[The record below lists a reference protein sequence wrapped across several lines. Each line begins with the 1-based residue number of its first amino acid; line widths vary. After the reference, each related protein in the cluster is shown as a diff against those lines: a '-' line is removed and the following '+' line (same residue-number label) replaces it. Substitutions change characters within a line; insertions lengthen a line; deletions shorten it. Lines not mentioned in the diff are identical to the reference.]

1 MAGQRGFR
9 RKRLLAQ
16 RFPPISTYNLSTIDF
31 YSNSGLIL
39 NMENENDKPTAENN
53 NHKKRRPSDWERF
66 MTIYTCLLPIV
77 VWVVIVCHFVI
88 HKPMWCE
95 HFGIFI
101 PLPIYLPCS
110 LYLLSVYISLFLV
123 PLIFLGILLYDYY
136 KHKRT
141 IKMRL
146 LNIRDNPRNNTLS
159 RVCTQFHDSFIGE
172 IIHIFLY
179 FVMMGIL
186 FLLFEF
192 SIAKDSIGG
201 GIAMA
206 MATASLNYIVP
217 VILALIFLYVLIRRL
232 SIYYARRI
240 RIYKRQKDRRK
251 EALERIRNNRQ
262 DNPPVPPK
270 KTC

>member
-1 MAGQRGFR
+1 
-9 RKRLLAQ
+9 
-16 RFPPISTYNLSTIDF
+16 
-31 YSNSGLIL
+31 
-39 NMENENDKPTAENN
+39 METENNKPTAENDKAN
-53 NHKKRRPSDWERF
+53 NESRPSVWERF

-123 PLIFLGILLYDYY
+123 PHIFLGILLYDYY

-141 IKMRL
+141 IKKRL

-179 FVMMGIL
+179 FVMLGIL
-186 FLLFEF
+186 FLLHILYMEN
-192 SIAKDSIGG
+192 SNSYGG
-201 GIAMA
+201 LAGIAIA
-206 MATASLNYIVP
+206 MDYAALNYIVP
-217 VILALIFLYVLIRRL
+217 VVLALIFLYVLIRRL

-240 RIYKRQKDRRK
+240 RKYKRQKDKRK

-262 DNPPVPPK
+262 DNPPLPPEE
-270 KTC
+270 

>member
-1 MAGQRGFR
+1 
-9 RKRLLAQ
+9 
-16 RFPPISTYNLSTIDF
+16 
-31 YSNSGLIL
+31 
-39 NMENENDKPTAENN
+39 
-53 NHKKRRPSDWERF
+53 

-141 IKMRL
+141 IKKRL
-146 LNIRDNPRNNTLS
+146 LNIRDNPQKNTLS
-159 RVCTQFHDSFIGE
+159 RVCNQFHDSFIGE

-179 FVMMGIL
+179 FELPGIL
-186 FLLFEF
+186 LLLFEF

-217 VILALIFLYVLIRRL
+217 VILALILALIFLYVLIRRL

-240 RIYKRQKDRRK
+240 RKYKRQKDKRK
-251 EALERIRNNRQ
+251 GALERIRKNRQ
-262 DNPPVPPK
+262 DNPPH
-270 KTC
+270 

>member
-1 MAGQRGFR
+1 
-9 RKRLLAQ
+9 
-16 RFPPISTYNLSTIDF
+16 
-31 YSNSGLIL
+31 
-39 NMENENDKPTAENN
+39 
-53 NHKKRRPSDWERF
+53 

-141 IKMRL
+141 IKKRL
-146 LNIRDNPRNNTLS
+146 LNIRDNPQKNTLS
-159 RVCTQFHDSFIGE
+159 RVCNQFHDSFIGE

-179 FVMMGIL
+179 FELPGIL
-186 FLLFEF
+186 LLLFEF

-240 RIYKRQKDRRK
+240 RKYKRQKDKRK
-251 EALERIRNNRQ
+251 GALERIRKNRQ
-262 DNPPVPPK
+262 DNPPL
-270 KTC
+270 